1 MTDGKKEKRKIVR
14 QKTVTTA
21 ATGVINMRVYI
32 PVQLDDLRWN
42 SPSGPIKCMK
52 GYGYRSYL

>member
-32 PVQLDDLRWN
+32 PV
-42 SPSGPIKCMK
+42 
-52 GYGYRSYL
+52 